1 MEDQKQETAP
11 FDGSAH
17 DFRSVVRGVIEEFM
31 IGQQAK
37 SEPAYKQELVEE
49 RRKREQLE
57 RRLNELAEE
66 NRRSRLAAEE
76 MDRSASIRSEL
87 QRLGVS
93 KVDLAFKAV
102 KEDIVRAEDGRLI
115 ARTEA
120 GDVSAKEY
128 LARFLAENPELLPG
142 RIQGGSGAG
151 PGHKPPVV
159 SGGIDIDK
167 IRPGMSPDD
176 LDRVRQ
182 EIARIANQTI
192 RGV

>member
-1 MEDQKQETAP
+1 MEEQKQGTAS
-11 FDGSAH
+11 DGNTQ
-17 DFRSVVRGVIEEFM
+17 DFRSVVRSVIEEFM

-37 SEPAYKQELVEE
+37 AEPAYKQGLVEE

-66 NRRSRLAAEE
+66 NRRSRQAAEE
-76 MDRSASIRSEL
+76 IDRASSIRGEL
-87 QRLGVS
+87 QRLGVT
-93 KVDLAFKAV
+93 KIDLAFKAV
-102 KEDIVRAEDGRLI
+102 KEDIVRSEDGRLI
-115 ARTEA
+115 ARTDSGE
-120 GDVSAKEY
+120 VSAKEY
-128 LARFLAENPELLPG
+128 LARFLNDNPELLPG

-151 PGHKPPVV
+151 PVHKPPVAN
-159 SGGIDIDK
+159 GGFDIEK
-167 IRPGMSPDD
+167 IRPGMSAED

>member
-1 MEDQKQETAP
+1 
-11 FDGSAH
+11 
-17 DFRSVVRGVIEEFM
+17 
-31 IGQQAK
+31 
-37 SEPAYKQELVEE
+37 
-49 RRKREQLE
+49 
-57 RRLNELAEE
+57 LNELAEE

>member
-1 MEDQKQETAP
+1 MEDQKQETSS
-11 FDGSAH
+11 FDGNAQ

-37 SEPAYKQELVEE
+37 TEPAYKQELVEE

-66 NRRSRLAAEE
+66 NRRSRQAAEE
-76 MDRSASIRSEL
+76 MDRSASIRTEL

-102 KEDIVRAEDGRLI
+102 KEDILRAEDGRLI

-120 GDVSAKEY
+120 GEVSAKEY
-128 LARFLAENPELLPG
+128 LARFLTENPELLPG

-151 PGHKPPVV
+151 PGHKPPAVT
-159 SGGIDIDK
+159 GGIDIDK